1 MIASGD
7 VVDFAGEAEWPR
19 FTMNATPIS
28 FDNDVAYAHYQL
40 IFTAIRGPVGGGVNS
55 MQIAEVELLGVLGPA
70 GPIGHWKLDEGE
82 GAVAVDSSGQGND
95 GTIHNADA
103 GGLGDGGSVWVD
115 DPERGMVISFNGD
128 DSGAYVSTDLIIPFM
143 SLNNDFTWAFWA
155 KQHADQETNNDLI
168 LGNRFGGTEAPL
180 QFIKFTPTRFEF
192 FNDDYDYLEGVNYEP
207 VPGDVWVH
215 HVTVKDGTSLTY
227 YRNGEEAG
235 TNTIT
240 KTIDENPFS
249 MGGDATNVTEMWRGY
264 LSDVRIYD
272 RALSADEI
280 SELAGAISDTVENL
294 LQNPS
299 FEEDEPIL
307 DDPDWVSWCTWN
319 PDQGAGSNTTIVDT
333 EAIDGTRS
341 LRIEPK
347 GTENWHFILVNISF
361 AADLDKNYT
370 ASFWAKA
377 EAPRPL
383 TVQMK
388 ASDNS
393 VDAWGATD
401 FDLTTEWAEYTYTS
415 EVLHHDVK
423 LEFLCSSSE
432 VPFWLD
438 LVSVY
443 EAD

>member
-1 MIASGD
+1 
-7 VVDFAGEAEWPR
+7 
-19 FTMNATPIS
+19 
-28 FDNDVAYAHYQL
+28 
-40 IFTAIRGPVGGGVNS
+40 
-55 MQIAEVELLGVLGPA
+55 
-70 GPIGHWKLDEGE
+70 
-82 GAVAVDSSGQGND
+82 
-95 GTIHNADA
+95 
-103 GGLGDGGSVWVD
+103 
-115 DPERGMVISFNGD
+115 
-128 DSGAYVSTDLIIPFM
+128 
-143 SLNNDFTWAFWA
+143 
-155 KQHADQETNNDLI
+155 
-168 LGNRFGGTEAPL
+168 
-180 QFIKFTPTRFEF
+180 
-192 FNDDYDYLEGVNYEP
+192 
-207 VPGDVWVH
+207 
-215 HVTVKDGTSLTY
+215 
-227 YRNGEEAG
+227 
-235 TNTIT
+235 
-240 KTIDENPFS
+240 

-370 ASFWAKA
+370 ANFWAKA

-423 LEFLCSSSE
+423 LEFLCAGSE

-438 LVSVY
+438 LVSVS